1 MQNNDIF
8 FLFPVKKL
16 FPRII
21 FLLFFSLL
29 LIVCNNKKQ
38 PVKSEIVEI
47 RAQMNGKVKDIIMS
61 SLEFANSSNGKLD
74 DSIILDR
81 VTLIDSFYKEKSYSP
96 VWCNEEN
103 WLPKGDSLIKFIA
116 VSKLFGLF
124 PNNYHFTPLASIQ
137 TRILNDS
144 LAEGDRKDAALWAR
158 ADLMLSDA
166 LMKIIKDIKLGRLPK
181 DSITLRKDSLL
192 SSQFYLDKINS
203 FITGNSLSAVIA
215 SLEPKHRGYHELKR
229 GVRKFLE
236 NADFKKITIIDYPN
250 NNPKQTMSGVIRRL
264 YESGYLDSSSLSPDS
279 LKLSMVLKKY
289 QQDKNLTVD
298 GKIGSQTIHELN
310 STDEEKFKRIAITL
324 DRYKMLP
331 EEMPVK
337 YVWVNIPSFNLR
349 LVVNDSVK
357 IISRIVVGK
366 PKTRTPVLSSS
377 ISEIITYPQ
386 WNIPQ
391 SIIVKEI
398 LPGLKKNSHYLEKKG
413 FSLVNGKGE
422 EINPDLIDWSKYNKS
437 IPYKVIQGSGDANAL
452 GVLKFNFNNKYAV
465 YLHDTNQRFY
475 FGLTSRALSHGCI
488 RVQEW
493 EKLAFFILNN
503 ERKYSGINDL
513 KTYTLADSVRHWLA
527 LKEKHVVPVKNR
539 LPLFIRYFTC
549 EGRDGKIIFYEDIYD
564 EDQQLANK
572 YFNST
577 EIIK

>member
-29 LIVCNNKKQ
+29 LTVCNNKKQ
-38 PVKSEIVEI
+38 PVKSQIVETP
-47 RAQMNGKVKDIIMS
+47 AQMNGKVKDIIMS

-124 PNNYHFTPLASIQ
+124 PNDYHFTPLASIQ

-203 FITGNSLSAVIA
+203 FITGNSLSAVIG

-229 GVRKFLE
+229 GIRKFLE

-264 YESGYLDSSSLSPDS
+264 YESGYLDSFSLSPDS

-391 SIIVKEI
+391 SIIIKEI

-503 ERKYSGINDL
+503 ERKYPGINDL